1 MPRGV
6 TDQFLAILQNERR
19 HAFRTI
25 AAMAALSVFGYFMAE
40 LTDQPL
46 FGSVVLL
53 GAVALVAGLGLGLLW
68 AWRTTTRYNAS
79 LRASWNA
86 WMRMSLSATRVE
98 QVARGVERKGPSWA
112 HRVAGVGWAA
122 LFLANVALFVAL
134 WDEVAW
140 GTTLGAAVTVANGL
154 VLGALVGASAWNLRW
169 AQQFTTALD
178 ELVAEG
184 QVGLWGEL

>member
-6 TDQFLAILQNERR
+6 TDQFLNILQNERR

-25 AAMAALSVFGYFMAE
+25 AAMAALSLFGYFMAE

-53 GAVALVAGLGLGLLW
+53 GVAAVALGLALGGAW

-86 WMRMSLSATRVE
+86 WMRMSLSATRVSD
-98 QVARGVERKGPSWA
+98 VARGVENKGRGLA
-112 HRVAGVGWAA
+112 HTLASLGWAA

-134 WDEVAW
+134 WQEVTWAARRL
-140 GTTLGAAVTVANGL
+140 LGKI
-154 VLGALVGASAWNLRW
+154 
-169 AQQFTTALD
+169 
-178 ELVAEG
+178 
-184 QVGLWGEL
+184 